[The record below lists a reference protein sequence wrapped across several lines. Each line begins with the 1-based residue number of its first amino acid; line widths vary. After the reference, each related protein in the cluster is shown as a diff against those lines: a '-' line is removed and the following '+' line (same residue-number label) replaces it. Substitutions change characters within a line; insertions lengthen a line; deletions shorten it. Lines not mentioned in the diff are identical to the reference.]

1 MAIDLSAITLTEL
14 RYAIAVADHRH
25 FGRAARECS
34 VTQPTLSAQVAK
46 LERTLGATLF
56 ERSPKAVHPTPL
68 GEAVVAQARL
78 VIDAAA
84 KVVELVESRKEPL
97 SGPLRLGV
105 IPTLSPY
112 LLPWL
117 VPHLRRAY
125 PRLEL
130 VFRELKT
137 ADVEDE
143 LASHRLDCGVLAL
156 PVDAHGIVSVELFDE
171 PFLWLIPAGHRH
183 AARAQ
188 VREADL
194 AGERVLLL
202 DEGHCLREQA
212 LSICAAARRGRAGE
226 DAAGGGADFR
236 ATSIETLRHM
246 VSAGMGTTLL
256 PALALEGRPT
266 PGTVALPFAP
276 PAPSRRM
283 ALCWRRTH
291 PRAADFRALAAFVR
305 ENLPGALSP
314 AREPAVRG
322 RARGS
327 SARRTPLP

>member
-1 MAIDLSAITLTEL
+1 MSIDPTAVTLTEL
-14 RYAIAVADHRH
+14 RYAVAVADHRH

-46 LERTLGATLF
+46 LERTLGVTLF

-68 GEAVVAQARL
+68 GEEVVAQARL
-78 VIDAAA
+78 VLDASA
-84 KVVELVESRKEPL
+84 KIVELVESRQEPL

-117 VPHLRRAY
+117 VPHLRAAY

-137 ADVEDE
+137 ADVVDE
-143 LASHRLDCGVLAL
+143 LVHHRLDCGVLAL
-156 PVDAHGIVSVELFDE
+156 PVEAHGIVATELFEE
-171 PFLWLIPAGHRH
+171 PFVLLVPEGHRL
-183 AARAQ
+183 AGRPR

-212 LSICAAARRGRAGE
+212 LSICTAARREASDEHDRP
-226 DAAGGGADFR
+226 GGADFR

-266 PGTVALPFAP
+266 PGTVALPFGP
-276 PAPSRRM
+276 PVPARRM

-291 PRAADFRALAAFVR
+291 PRAAEFRELATFVR
-305 ENLPGALSP
+305 EHLPRALVP
-314 AREPAVRG
+314 AREAAVRG
-322 RARGS
+322 RTRAR
-327 SARRTPLP
+327 